1 MLSQFLQ
8 VKLTTIHPPSGSWW
22 PLIEDLHKESIP
34 FYRFFQRPEDLVWIN
49 AGAIHWVQAKGW
61 CNNIAW
67 NTGGGMNAHFI

>member
-1 MLSQFLQ
+1 M
-8 VKLTTIHPPSGSWW
+8 ISGSWW
-22 PLIEDLHKESIP
+22 PLIEDLHKENIP

-67 NTGGGMNAHFI
+67 NTGKNVKDDAILIRL